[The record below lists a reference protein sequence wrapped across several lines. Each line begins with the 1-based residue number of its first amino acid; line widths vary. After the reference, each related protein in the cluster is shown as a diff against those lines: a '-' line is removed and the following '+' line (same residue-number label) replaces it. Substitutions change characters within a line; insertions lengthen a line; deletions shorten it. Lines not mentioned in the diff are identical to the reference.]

1 MFTEWINVLTKEQTK
16 REMVHGNSPQGS
28 ERGLPGSKSGLTQQ
42 RNLWAGPQ
50 SDTIWFSNSYHKS
63 SIVTI
68 LTIPPFYE
76 GANQYSETLLNRQGS
91 QDPGLCQDWTWP
103 TAQSPPPWPVSMAPS
118 AHSQLVT
125 GDVWQRLILLLRG
138 SGLLSG
144 QPRGARFLPRVTLLS
159 VIITR
164 QKQNC
169 PWHMQALEGSA
180 QKSWEQVTLEGG
192 NEPCGLSL
200 RVGYSGASADSITT

>member
-1 MFTEWINVLTKEQTK
+1 
-16 REMVHGNSPQGS
+16 
-28 ERGLPGSKSGLTQQ
+28 
-42 RNLWAGPQ
+42 
-50 SDTIWFSNSYHKS
+50 
-63 SIVTI
+63 
-68 LTIPPFYE
+68 
-76 GANQYSETLLNRQGS
+76 
-91 QDPGLCQDWTWP
+91 
-103 TAQSPPPWPVSMAPS
+103 MAPS

-125 GDVWQRLILLLRG
+125 GDVWQWLILLLRG
-138 SGLLSG
+138 SGLLTG